1 VVCSNA
7 RLSRFFF
14 VLGQTALNSLVL
26 AEDLSQ
32 ATRAAKLTAQKD
44 AIAAEQAMRGTKK
57 IGEQEAEHDAE
68 MTAAIDMEVE
78 SELFASMN
86 LGMLVENLLAKFV
99 PMVAA
104 VVASEDA
111 AAAGSYASPMLRQ
124 TATLSLCKFMS
135 VSATLC
141 DQYLPLLFTSLENN
155 TDDIC
160 RTTVMVAIGDL
171 MSRFPN
177 ALEQWTQYIYA
188 RLCDNSTVV
197 RYNALMVLTHM
208 LLNDMVKVKGQIV
221 NVVLCLSDTDER
233 IRDLSRLFFLKLAER
248 STNPLH
254 NQMGEVIAT
263 IAREMS
269 EGERGTARMLHTA
282 EGGGDPSPVG
292 SRRKVLTSAQYGI
305 TLDFLLSFVK
315 VIKLADALLERT
327 LPRLILAK
335 DAAQKRA
342 LAQCLGKL
350 TISPKGVKKV
360 GENVKS
366 LKDALCDEEVYKC
379 LLGCV
384 RGVKK
389 SSAVGA
395 TASLTEDEKKAC
407 KEVEEEIV
415 KVGKEVHLNEEEEEG
430 EIDGE
435 IDGEIEGDGSA
446 ETQELLHD
454 LKKTKDGM
462 AVDGEGAADEN
473 EAPAASKST
482 KKAATPAKKAAKKAP
497 VKAVAAASKPNGRA
511 TRKKVIVDSEGDEEE
526 ETVEEVV
533 PRSRR
538 ARKPLAA
545 SN

>member
-1 VVCSNA
+1 
-7 RLSRFFF
+7 
-14 VLGQTALNSLVL
+14 
-26 AEDLSQ
+26 
-32 ATRAAKLTAQKD
+32 
-44 AIAAEQAMRGTKK
+44 M
-57 IGEQEAEHDAE
+57 
-68 MTAAIDMEVE
+68 
-78 SELFASMN
+78 
-86 LGMLVENLLAKFV
+86 
-99 PMVAA
+99 
-104 VVASEDA
+104 
-111 AAAGSYASPMLRQ
+111 
-124 TATLSLCKFMS
+124 
-135 VSATLC
+135 
-141 DQYLPLLFTSLENN
+141 
-155 TDDIC
+155 
-160 RTTVMVAIGDL
+160 
-171 MSRFPN
+171 
-177 ALEQWTQYIYA
+177 
-188 RLCDNSTVV
+188 
-197 RYNALMVLTHM
+197 
-208 LLNDMVKVKGQIV
+208 
-221 NVVLCLSDTDER
+221 
-233 IRDLSRLFFLKLAER
+233 
-248 STNPLH
+248 
-254 NQMGEVIAT
+254 
-263 IAREMS
+263 
-269 EGERGTARMLHTA
+269 
-282 EGGGDPSPVG
+282 
-292 SRRKVLTSAQYGI
+292 LTSAQYGI

-335 DAAQKRA
+335 DAVQKRA

-360 GENVKS
+360 GESVKS

-415 KVGKEVHLNEEEEEG
+415 KVGKEVHLNDEEEE
-430 EIDGE
+430 GE

-462 AVDGEGAADEN
+462 AVDVEDAADEN

-526 ETVEEVV
+526 EAVEEVV